1 MILSPC
7 LWLSA
12 FSFVSVIPTFV
23 SVIPATVAAIPAAR
37 LFSQEGDH
45 ARKHMTHLELIQKE
59 SRASAPDEAGD
70 EAADLGDAAAAEVSG
85 WNVDEHVEQQNERQD
100 GEVDNA
106 AWK

>member
-70 EAADLGDAAAAEVSG
+70 EAADLGDAAAEVRG
-85 WNVDEHVEQQNERQD
+85 WNVEHVEQQNERQD
-100 GEVDNA
+100 GEVDDA